1 MFLAYCYNP
10 TMVTGVEF
18 DEDKFSY
25 APRGQSRPGAAP
37 APASYN
43 NLQYASSRPSG
54 IAGWLISH
62 GWAKSEKSAQGIML
76 GIMTVNFIIMYVV
89 IKYFL

>member
-1 MFLAYCYNP
+1 MAN
-10 TMVTGVEF
+10 GVEF

-25 APRGQSRPGAAP
+25 APRPSKPGMAP

-54 IAGWLISH
+54 MAGWLVSH
-62 GWAKSEKSAQGIML
+62 GWAKSDKAAQGILLAVML
-76 GIMTVNFIIMYVV
+76 VNLAIMYVA

>member
-1 MFLAYCYNP
+1 
-10 TMVTGVEF
+10 MVTGVEF

-25 APRGQSRPGAAP
+25 APRPSKPGMAP

-54 IAGWLISH
+54 MAGWLMSH
-62 GWAKSEKSAQGIML
+62 GWAKSEKSAQGIMV
-76 GIMTVNFIIMYVV
+76 GIMAVNFIIMYVV